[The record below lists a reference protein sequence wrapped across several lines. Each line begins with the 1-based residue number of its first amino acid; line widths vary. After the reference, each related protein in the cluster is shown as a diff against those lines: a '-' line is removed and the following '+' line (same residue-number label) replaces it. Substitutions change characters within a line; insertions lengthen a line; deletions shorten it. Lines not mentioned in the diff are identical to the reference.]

1 MFQSARIKLTIL
13 YVIIIM
19 IVSVLFSLAIFRTQ
33 STEIERI
40 LQLQQ
45 LRFQR
50 QGLLRP
56 NFNPRTFDPEV
67 LQESKDRTIRNLIF
81 INLGVLVFSA
91 GAAYYLSGRTL
102 NPIENMLEEQKRF
115 VADASHELRTPLT
128 TMKTG
133 LEVSLRGKNIGKE
146 PKKLLESNLEEVNKL
161 SYFSDKLLRLSTYDQ
176 DQEIAFSDVSLKEI
190 IERVAK
196 QLTSL
201 AKTKRIGIKKD
212 LEEVSIKGNFDAIG
226 EAFSTILDNS
236 IKYSSKDS
244 KVNVSLKSQGNKAV
258 LKIQDFGIGIKAGDL
273 PYIFNRFYRVD
284 TSRAKEKTDGFG
296 LGLSIAKTI
305 IDKHKG
311 KIEVVSTS
319 GTGTTFTIY
328 LNKNS

>member
-1 MFQSARIKLTIL
+1 MFQSARLKLTVL

-19 IVSVLFSLAIFRTQ
+19 VVSVMFSLAIFRTQ
-33 STEIERI
+33 ALEVERI

-50 QGLLRP
+50 QGLFRP
-56 NFNPRTFDPEV
+56 DFNPRTFDPEV
-67 LQESKDRTIRNLIF
+67 LQGSKNRTIQNLIF
-81 INLGVLVFSA
+81 INLGVLIFSA
-91 GAAYYLSGRTL
+91 GAAYYLAGRTL
-102 NPIENMLEEQKRF
+102 NPIEDMLEEQRRF

-133 LEVSLRGKNIGKE
+133 LEVSLRGKIIGKE
-146 PKKLLESNLEEVNKL
+146 IKDLLESNLEEVNKL
-161 SYFSDKLLRLSTYDQ
+161 SYFSDKLLRLSRYDQ
-176 DQEIAFSDVSLKEI
+176 EQEITFSEVSLKEI
-190 IERVAK
+190 IERVIKQVATSAK
-196 QLTSL
+196 V
-201 AKTKRIGIKKD
+201 KRISIKKD
-212 LEEVSIKGNFDAIG
+212 LDEVSIKGNFDALE

-236 IKYSSKDS
+236 MKYSPKDS
-244 KVNVSLKSQGNKAV
+244 RVNVSLKPQGKRIV
-258 LKIQDFGIGIKAGDL
+258 VKIQDFGIGIKAGDI

-305 IDKHKG
+305 ISKHKG
-311 KIEVVSTS
+311 KIEVESTPDI
-319 GTGTTFTIY
+319 GTTVTIF